1 MKVTK
6 TVEARFD
13 SVYCGYGALEITDS
27 DGSEIKI
34 KMTNQD
40 WKTLS
45 EAVARKVGSIERDD
59 RIAFEKAVEEEVEK
73 RQKFEESEIGD
84 LL

>member
-13 SVYCGYGALEITDS
+13 GVYCGYGALEITDQ
-27 DGSEIKI
+27 DGTEIKI
-34 KMTNQD
+34 KMTNKD
-40 WKTLS
+40 WKILN
-45 EAVARKVGSIERDD
+45 EAVARKVGSIETQD

-73 RQKFEESEIGD
+73 RQKFEDSEI
-84 LL
+84 